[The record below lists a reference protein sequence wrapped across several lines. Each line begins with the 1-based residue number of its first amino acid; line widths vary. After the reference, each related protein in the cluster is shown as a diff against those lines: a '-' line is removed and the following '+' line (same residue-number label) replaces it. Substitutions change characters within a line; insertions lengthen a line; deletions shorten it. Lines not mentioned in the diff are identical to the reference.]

1 MSAPSRADLQTRR
14 SAAVSGGPEASQT
27 SAHRSAGRSF
37 PAGRSKAGSGAGACS
52 GMVTGCGLTREG
64 LKALDA
70 DRGRKKDSSLDALL
84 KMRTKDRRRK
94 IRAVEDGASFQLP
107 KNRRWNGHAQ
117 AYRGTTKGLG
127 LPGLRAVVCMDYIE
141 EDCHVAIQC
150 REGRRSVVVPPEAL
164 HPSLEHWSSCW
175 ESGSG
180 LLSAPDSRR
189 FRAEVLAL
197 EEEAGRTRAAVD
209 ALF

>member
-27 SAHRSAGRSF
+27 SAHRSAE
-37 PAGRSKAGSGAGACS
+37 RSKACAGAG
-52 GMVTGCGLTREG
+52 MVAGCGLTREG

-127 LPGLRAVVCMDYIE
+127 LPGLRAVVCMDFID

-150 REGRRSVVVPPEAL
+150 REGPRSVVVPPGGL
-164 HPSLEHWSSCW
+164 HPSLEHWSSRW

-180 LLSAPDSRR
+180 LLSVPDSQR
-189 FRAEVLAL
+189 FRAEVLAC
-197 EEEAGRTRAAVD
+197 EAEAERTRAAVD